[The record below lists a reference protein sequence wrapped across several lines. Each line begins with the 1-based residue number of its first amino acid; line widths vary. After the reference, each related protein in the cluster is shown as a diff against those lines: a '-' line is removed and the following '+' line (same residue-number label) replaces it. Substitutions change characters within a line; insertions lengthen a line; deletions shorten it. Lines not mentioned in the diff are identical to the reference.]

1 MSKVVFTNVSEYNQE
16 EVTRAVKQMF
26 DDLGGLKSF
35 VKEGSKVFLK
45 LNLVR
50 EMSADKA
57 ATTHPTVVNAVASL
71 LQQECNAKVVV
82 GDSCGGLYNHA
93 VMNSVYRG
101 CGLKEGE
108 AQGLYVLNQDFSSKT
123 VTIGGKALGTTE
135 IINAFLDADCV
146 INLGKL
152 KTHSFTG
159 FSGVAKNLFGLIPG
173 LVKVE
178 MHATHPVLEDFCH
191 LLCDI
196 VNFAQPKI
204 VLHLTDA
211 IVGMEGPGPTN
222 GTPKKIGKLFCGTD
236 PFQVDVASVSLF
248 DEPLKMP
255 LIKVAIDR
263 GYLSQDFSE
272 IDCDFALLKADY
284 IADYKRVEVQSD
296 AAFLHLPKW
305 VRFLAEKFLTQ
316 KVKMRTKRCKKCK
329 KCEIHCPAKA
339 ITMGKKKAVVE
350 HKKCIRCFCCQE
362 LCPFDAVEIKQS
374 FLLKTTRWLSSTKS
388 SKKKPK

>member
-123 VTIGGKALGTTE
+123 VTKDDGK
-135 IINAFLDADCV
+135 
-146 INLGKL
+146 
-152 KTHSFTG
+152 
-159 FSGVAKNLFGLIPG
+159 
-173 LVKVE
+173 
-178 MHATHPVLEDFCH
+178 FC
-191 LLCDI
+191 
-196 VNFAQPKI
+196 K
-204 VLHLTDA
+204 
-211 IVGMEGPGPTN
+211 
-222 GTPKKIGKLFCGTD
+222 
-236 PFQVDVASVSLF
+236 
-248 DEPLKMP
+248 
-255 LIKVAIDR
+255 
-263 GYLSQDFSE
+263 
-272 IDCDFALLKADY
+272 
-284 IADYKRVEVQSD
+284 
-296 AAFLHLPKW
+296 
-305 VRFLAEKFLTQ
+305 
-316 KVKMRTKRCKKCK
+316 
-329 KCEIHCPAKA
+329 
-339 ITMGKKKAVVE
+339 
-350 HKKCIRCFCCQE
+350 
-362 LCPFDAVEIKQS
+362 
-374 FLLKTTRWLSSTKS
+374 
-388 SKKKPK
+388 